1 MIMKYGG
8 EKPIEYIKRLS
19 EQPSFTQEGLNG
31 YSFDLNN
38 ENISIDIEDV
48 YKGHEKYCKSL
59 VSTFIYYVLS
69 GNGIFK
75 IESEKYNVNSG
86 DVIEIPPN
94 TEFVFAG
101 KMKLLLIMNPA
112 FNPGNEIEGEDND
125 LY

>member
-1 MIMKYGG
+1 M
-8 EKPIEYIKRLS
+8 EYIKKVS
-19 EQPSFTQEGLNG
+19 EQPTFTQNGLNG
-31 YSFDLNN
+31 YSFD
-38 ENISIDIEDV
+38 ISNKDISMDIEDV

-69 GNGIFK
+69 GSGTFK
-75 IESEKYNVNSG
+75 IAGEKYDVING

-112 FNPGNEIEGEDND
+112 FNKDNEIEGKDND
-125 LY
+125 LYKE